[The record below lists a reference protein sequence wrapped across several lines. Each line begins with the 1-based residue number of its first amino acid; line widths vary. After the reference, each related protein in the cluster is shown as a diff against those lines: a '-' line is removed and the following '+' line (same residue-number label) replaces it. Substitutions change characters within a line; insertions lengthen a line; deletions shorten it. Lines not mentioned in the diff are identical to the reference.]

1 MARLIYKNGP
11 ETEPISDDNKK
22 AFIRILKELGIYPE
36 WYKLR
41 KQWEKKAPTRNKTLT
56 NSFRDCLEK
65 SFPWYTSKIPNMWLY
80 MAVGFSYAHTPKDI
94 LNDDGAMHRMKEN
107 AIYYSKNALFNTL

>member
-11 ETEPISDDNKK
+11 ETEPISDENKK

-41 KQWEKKAPTRNKTLT
+41 KQWEKDMPTCNKTLT

-65 SFPWYTSKIPNMWLY
+65 SFPWCTSKRPNMWLY
-80 MAVGFSYAHTPKDI
+80 MAAGFSYVHTPKDV
-94 LNDDGAMHRMKEN
+94 LNDDGAMHKMKEN
-107 AIYYSKNALFNTL
+107 VIYYSKNDPFNTF